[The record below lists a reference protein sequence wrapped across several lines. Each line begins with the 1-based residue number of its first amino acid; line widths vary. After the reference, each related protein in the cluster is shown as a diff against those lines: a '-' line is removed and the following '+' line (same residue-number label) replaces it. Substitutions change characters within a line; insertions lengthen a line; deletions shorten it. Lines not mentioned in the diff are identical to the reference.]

1 MNKITGKPLD
11 ALQDHKQ
18 RYGLRKFSFGLASV
32 LLGSS
37 WLMMQN
43 GPVAHADVAP
53 VNKPTKISNQTSAS
67 QPYQANVQADSS
79 ATPASQPAVSQ
90 AVTATPVA
98 QANRNIKVISKAN
111 QTSGTYVQEASDAL
125 SLNMNAVASQPSSAV
140 DSSTVNQAAAAN
152 SSAAAS
158 SAVNQVS
165 TVANDN
171 SVDNLAAPSQPA
183 GNANPN
189 NAMLYANLATSNV
202 TSSADGKPEQPKTGF
217 VEFDIY
223 DDTEHK
229 SIGTIYRSGNQGSV
243 TFVDREEVAA
253 AIGHPESSFYGG
265 SGYAFIDN
273 DWNFSTIHI
282 QHIIIDTARVVSVDW
297 TITPTTDWG
306 GRIDDLEPQNEILT
320 GSLAGKKDFF
330 TNAIKYDKK
339 VTVLNASSLY
349 QSIVTPM
356 GTYISG
362 YSGDGNVHVNPFA
375 PGTLGSS
382 IVGRVYLDP
391 AYITEERLES
401 EGINFNNEEVP
412 ITLKLNTNVTFT
424 RMTVPIEIK
433 YHFINPITK
442 KTEYLPSDY
451 VVGRYGDTVNIQYKQ
466 IPSFKFVNENSLIK
480 TVDLSYLIARTD
492 RNGRLAFSNVPKIDV
507 ALQVVP
513 QINYR
518 YYDLLDDH
526 NKALT
531 MRSLMPKWSPQKQ
544 NGSATDKWDKSVEGK
559 KNVKSA
565 LESLTYLDNI
575 GTDGKANGDKRTDQ
589 IKQLLL
595 EGYDV
600 RGADGKAWTDIGR
613 ARSAAG
619 LAQSSQVYTINDIV
633 WSNAKFKKELRK
645 ATDKNLVDT
654 INKIVQQ
661 YKNQVNGTADQM
673 NAAMKAMNQAMR
685 RGKSHANNN
694 YAGSA
699 GIVSAVNNANQT
711 IQLAGDRLSQVKIAD
726 SMKNTLKPVRV
737 TQGFIHL
744 YDYFSKPDKHNPSRD
759 KPRIATPGTK
769 LLSGKTVGQLSLS
782 SNGDFDPN
790 DIYNPDSYGNY
801 HDDTLIIK
809 MKKNANGVYWPPESS
824 NGPITGFGARQ
835 GDSDFS
841 FASTTGENHL
851 GDPAYVPVYQ
861 AWQQQ
866 FERQITLGYGAEYMI
881 DDATGKVTRAL
892 YGLQDGSQV
901 WQNNPVYY
909 FPLYEGYDLYVNG
922 QKVDDTNTNK
932 HGYYMLN
939 SDTYLPVMN
948 ADDEATYELEYRPET
963 AKINIKIVD
972 QNGNVLEDKSADGNV
987 DSVVFMNG
995 IDYGTQFIDSYNQN
1009 HQDKYMEYVA
1019 TDVPYNLAI
1028 QPKDHGKTFSYTYQV
1043 KIFNLVWKNTDNTD
1057 VNERTVY
1064 FNNVNDPT
1072 NSHAAI
1078 TQTVGFNFQREY
1090 YDDGHGE
1097 TFDTGVIKYL
1107 PQGSFDDLRGQISN
1121 ILGTSDWQAQSGS
1134 QYLGSYTPVYPG
1146 GVSITINYNGSQPT
1160 VPGPGDP
1167 QPGDNPDDPGLSDN
1181 NKHPFDSTNPGDN
1194 NDEFPDDPSDNN

>member
-53 VNKPTKISNQTSAS
+53 VNKPTKISNQTAAS
-67 QPYQANVQADSS
+67 QPYQANAQADSS
-79 ATPASQPAVSQ
+79 ATSASQPAVSQ

-98 QANRNIKVISKAN
+98 QANRNVKVISKAN
-111 QTSGTYVQEASDAL
+111 QTSGTYVQAANTANAANS
-125 SLNMNAVASQPSSAV
+125 NAVANNTNTVA
-140 DSSTVNQAAAAN
+140 DSSIVNQASTAAN
-152 SSAAAS
+152 DSLVDNSAATS
-158 SAVNQVS
+158 PS
-165 TVANDN
+165 TLSEN
-171 SVDNLAAPSQPA
+171 SHHATFIANLAAS
-183 GNANPN
+183 NA
-189 NAMLYANLATSNV
+189 
-202 TSSADGKPEQPKTGF
+202 TSSADSKPEQPKTGT
-217 VEFDIY
+217 VAFDIY
-223 DDTEHK
+223 DDTTHQT
-229 SIGTIYRSGNQGSV
+229 IGTIYRSGNQGSSV
-243 TFVDREEVAA
+243 FVDSWDVATK
-253 AIGHPESSFYGG
+253 IGHPYSSFTGG
-265 SGYAFIDN
+265 FGHALID
-273 DWNFSTIHI
+273 DSWNFSTIHI
-282 QHIIIDTARVVSVDW
+282 QHVVEDIKRSVAIDW
-297 TITPTTDWG
+297 TINPSIDWSGRVDVLPGLSGTDMPVKHKMISG
-306 GRIDDLEPQNEILT
+306 T
-320 GSLAGKKDFF
+320 LAGKKDLF
-330 TNAIKYDKK
+330 TNEVEYDKK
-339 VTVLNASSLY
+339 VSGLNASSLS
-349 QSIVTPM
+349 QSISMPM
-356 GTYISG
+356 GAYISS

-375 PGTLGSS
+375 PGTTSS
-382 IVGRVYLDP
+382 MVVGRVYLDP
-391 AYITEERLES
+391 AYLTEKRLAS
-401 EGINFNNEEVP
+401 EATNFNDEQAP
-412 ITLKLNTNVTFT
+412 IKLRLITNVECA

-442 KTEYLPSDY
+442 KAEYLPSDY
-451 VVGRYGDTVNIQYKQ
+451 VVGKYGDRIAIQYKQ
-466 IPSFKFVNENSLIK
+466 IPSFKFVNEKSLIK
-480 TVDLSYLIARTD
+480 MVDLTHLTAHTD
-492 RNGRLAFSNVPKIDV
+492 RHGRLVFNTPKIDV

-513 QINYR
+513 QVNYR
-518 YYDLLDDH
+518 YYDLLDEH

-531 MRSLMPKWSPQKQ
+531 MRALMPNWSPQKQ

-600 RGADGKAWTDIGR
+600 RGTDGKAWSDIGR

-619 LAQSSQVYTINDIV
+619 LAQSSQVYTINDVV

-654 INKIVQQ
+654 INKIIQQ
-661 YKNQVNGTADQM
+661 YKNQVNGAVDQM
-673 NAAMKAMNQAMR
+673 NAAMKALNQAMK

-694 YAGSA
+694 YADSA
-699 GIVSAVNNANQT
+699 GIVSAVNNVNQT
-711 IQLAGDRLSQVKIAD
+711 IQSTGDRLSQIKIAD
-726 SMKNTLKPVRV
+726 SMKSTLKPVRV

-744 YDYFSKPDKHNPSRD
+744 YDYFSKPDKHNPSKD

-790 DIYNPDSYGNY
+790 DIYNPSSYGNY

-824 NGPITGFGARQ
+824 NGPITGFGVRQ
-835 GDSDFS
+835 GNSDFNFS
-841 FASTTGENHL
+841 SVTGENHL
-851 GDPAYVPVYQ
+851 GDPAYAPVYQ

-866 FERQITLGYGAEYMI
+866 FERQITLGHGAEYMI
-881 DDATGKVTRAL
+881 DDVTGEVTRTL
-892 YGLQDGSQV
+892 YGLQDGTQV

-932 HGYYMLN
+932 HSYYMLN
-939 SDTYLPVMN
+939 SDIYLPVMN
-948 ADDEATYELEYRPET
+948 ADDEATYEFEYRPET
-963 AKINIKIVD
+963 AKINIKIAD
-972 QNGNVLEDKSADGNV
+972 QNGNVLEDKSANGNV

-1057 VNERTVY
+1057 ANERTVY

-1078 TQTVGFNFQREY
+1078 TQTVGFKLQREY

-1160 VPGPGDP
+1160 VPDPGDL

-1181 NKHPFDSTNPGDN
+1181 NKHPFDSTKPGDN